1 MEKEIKKPWHSL
13 SAEEVIKILKTS
25 SKGLTSEEANKR
37 LKVHG
42 YNEISVKKKSPLQI
56 FLRQFENFLILI
68 LIIAALISA
77 LLGEIIDSIAIG
89 IVILIMGI
97 MGFLQEYRAEKTIE
111 ALKKL
116 MEPVSL
122 VIRDGKEQQI
132 PSKNLV
138 PGDILILSEGD
149 KIPADARLIE
159 SYNLEV
165 DESSLTGE
173 SVPVAKDANAVLPE
187 DTPVSNRTNMVF
199 AGTYVV
205 RGKGKAVIVETGL
218 TTELGKIAV
227 EVAEAKEEKTPLEV
241 ELDYFAKRIGLVIL
255 ALSAIV
261 FTIYVLIDREQ
272 VIHALMASIA
282 LAVAAIPEGLP
293 AIATAI
299 LALGALRMS
308 KKNALVKRLSAI
320 EALGSVDV
328 ICSDKTGTIT
338 KGEMTVKVV
347 KFPNSEYS
355 VSGAGYEP
363 HGELKLSNGK
373 HNEADLKFLLEILAA
388 HISTDVKLI
397 NKEGKWSIQG
407 SPTEGAALVLS
418 YKGLSPEGVN
428 KAINELKTVK
438 IIPFDRFRKRKT
450 TAHTYQD
457 RYLVV
462 SSGAPEMLLDIS
474 FKVRIDGVEKPLTDD
489 IKSNILSEIERLA
502 SSGYR
507 TFGVAYKIIE
517 EIPEDDEELEKDLVF
532 LAVLGIVDPPREG
545 VKEAV
550 AMTKKAKIKTVIVTG
565 DHKLT
570 AMAIARMIGL
580 DVSEENVLE
589 GATLEKMSDEELLK
603 VIDNITVF
611 ARVTPMHKVRIVR
624 ALKSKGYR
632 VAMTGDGV
640 NDAPAL
646 KAADVGVA
654 MGIRGTDVAKEAA
667 DLILLDDNYATIVE
681 AVKEGRL
688 IWENLK
694 KPINFLLSCN
704 LAEVV
709 AVATSAFAKLPMI
722 FLPIQLLWINVVTD
736 SFPAIALGLEPPE
749 PGLLERPPRKERLIN
764 RRKLAYYVFMG
775 LLLGSTTVAF
785 YALLLPKY
793 GVGIARTF
801 VFTGLVL
808 AEIGLALVSR
818 SENNLIFKLPANK
831 KLIWALLGAIILQL
845 IAILPPL
852 NTVFKTEM
860 LPKELLP
867 LLLVFP
873 VVPLV
878 DEIRKKLGIRLS

>member
-1 MEKEIKKPWHSL
+1 MSDKIKKPWHTVSIG
-13 SAEEVIKILKTS
+13 EVIDILQTS
-25 SKGLTSEEANKR
+25 FKGLTSEEANKR
-37 LKVHG
+37 LKRYG
-42 YNEISVKKKSPLQI
+42 YNEISVKKKSPIQI

-68 LIIAALISA
+68 LIVATLVSF

-116 MEPVSL
+116 MKPVYL

-132 PSKNLV
+132 LSKNLV

-173 SVPVAKDANAVLPE
+173 SVPVAKDANVILPE

-205 RGKGKAVIVETGL
+205 RGKGKAVVVETGL
-218 TTELGKIAV
+218 NTELGKIAV
-227 EVAEAKEEKTPLEV
+227 EVAEAKEEKTPLEI

-255 ALSAIV
+255 AISAIV

-272 VIHALMASIA
+272 IIYALMASIA

-338 KGEMTVKVV
+338 KSEMTVKIV
-347 KFPNSEYS
+347 KFFNSEYS
-355 VSGAGYEP
+355 VSGVGYEP
-363 HGELKLSNGK
+363 RGELKPSSGK
-373 HNEADLKFLLEILAA
+373 HNEVDLKFLLKILAT
-388 HISTDVKLI
+388 HISTDVKLT
-397 NKEGKWSIQG
+397 NKDGKWIIQG

-418 YKGLSPEGVN
+418 HKGLGTEGVN
-428 KAINELKTVK
+428 KAVNDLKVVK

-450 TAHTYQD
+450 TVHAYQD

-462 SSGAPEMLLDIS
+462 SSGAPEMLSDIS
-474 FKVRIDGVEKPLTDD
+474 SKVRIDGVEKPLTDD
-489 IKSNILSEIERLA
+489 VKSNILSEIEKLA

-507 TFGVAYKIIE
+507 TFGVAYKIVDKM
-517 EIPEDDEELEKDLVF
+517 PTDEGEVEKDLVF
-532 LAVLGIVDPPREG
+532 LAILGIVDPPREG

-550 AMTKKAKIKTVIVTG
+550 AITKRAKIKTVIVTG

-570 AMAIARMIGL
+570 AIAIARMIGL
-580 DVSEENVLE
+580 EVSEENVLE
-589 GATLEKMSDEELLK
+589 GAALEKMSDEELLK
-603 VIDNITVF
+603 VMNSITIF
-611 ARVTPMHKVRIVR
+611 ARVTPMHKVRIVK

-704 LAEVV
+704 LAEVI

-749 PGLLERPPRKERLIN
+749 PKIMERPPRRERLIN
-764 RRKLAYYVFMG
+764 RRKLAYYIFIG
-775 LLLGSTTVAF
+775 LLLGSVVVAF
-785 YALLLPKY
+785 YASLLSKY
-793 GVGIARTF
+793 NIDIARTF
-801 VFTGLVL
+801 VFTGLVF

-818 SENNLIFKLPANK
+818 SENNLVFKLPANK
-831 KLIWALLGAIILQL
+831 KLIWALLGALMLQL
-845 IAILPPL
+845 IVILPPL
-852 NTVFKTEM
+852 NTIFKTKM
-860 LPKELLP
+860 LPKELLL

-873 VVPLV
+873 VTPLT
-878 DEIRKKLGIRLS
+878 DELRKKLGIKLS